1 MNTNDITRKDL
12 AELVALTSYLNETK
26 KDLPAPY
33 NEYSKYWEYFARN
46 LMYKFIDPDN
56 PPL

>member
-1 MNTNDITRKDL
+1 MNVNDITRADL
-12 AELVALTSYLNETK
+12 AELIALTSYLNEIK

-33 NEYSKYWEYFARN
+33 KQYSSYWENLARN
-46 LMYKFIDPDN
+46 LIYKFIDPDN

>member
-1 MNTNDITRKDL
+1 MNVNDIKHKDL
-12 AELVALTSYLNETK
+12 AELIALTSYLNEVK

-33 NEYSKYWEYFARN
+33 NEYSRYWENFARN
-46 LMYKFIDPDN
+46 LIYKFIDPNN